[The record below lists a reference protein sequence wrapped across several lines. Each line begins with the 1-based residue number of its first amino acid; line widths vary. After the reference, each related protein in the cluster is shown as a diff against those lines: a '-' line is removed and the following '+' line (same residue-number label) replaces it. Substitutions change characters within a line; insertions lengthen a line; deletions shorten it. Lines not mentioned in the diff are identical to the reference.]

1 MPLTE
6 NGGGLA
12 HESVLL
18 KGVATAEE
26 VEPVEHGKT
35 CNQVSWITKKKA
47 EINNLEQYNL
57 EEDEA
62 VCENCGVEST
72 VNESSTEK
80 NVILDQFG
88 AEDITDLI
96 ATGSGV
102 SYDRMKIGSTTSPT
116 SPTEGNTQLSNTVAT
131 SPTLTPTQQSTGGAQ
146 KKVVWSHTFAS
157 STGRS
162 SVVSLGMDTGTATGT
177 NAHLL
182 NRVTFSAKDNANND
196 LALTYELTVS

>member
-1 MPLTE
+1 MPVQT

-12 HESVLL
+12 HESILL
-18 KGVATAEE
+18 KGVATAETI
-26 VEPVEHGKT
+26 EPVEHDENCEQT
-35 CNQVSWITKKKA
+35 DWITAHRA
-47 EINNLEQYNL
+47 EVHDLDYDL

-62 VCENCGVEST
+62 ICRNCRTKSK
-72 VNESSTEK
+72 VNDTDTQE

-96 ATGSGV
+96 ANGTGV
-102 SYDRMKIGSTTSPT
+102 QYDRMKIGSTATVT
-116 SPTEGNTQLSNTVAT
+116 APTEGQTQLSNTVAT
-131 SPTLTPTQQSTGGAQ
+131 SPSLTATQQSTGGAQ

-162 SVVSLGMDTGTATGT
+162 SVVSQGMDTGTATGT

-182 NRVTFSAKDNANND
+182 NRVTFTAKDNANNQ
-196 LALTYELTVS
+196 LAITYELKVS